1 MTYSLGEVEALS
13 RKAARGAGFSW
24 GMAEDAGK
32 AVRWLCN
39 WGLPGA
45 EALAGYLDARRDAG
59 GPSDTSS
66 AIWSAQSGTLCPIT
80 CGTVVSD
87 RGALDTAVDLHAL
100 AWPLLIVPHVAWIAP
115 KGSVSWP
122 GSHLYWDDRLR
133 VSGPLMTARA
143 DQVTLSTLAKPDG
156 TTCQK
161 TQRADLDDATLSRLT
176 RFAAKTYAPETEASK
191 TTGAGA
197 GLTDGD

>member
-1 MTYSLGEVEALS
+1 MTYSLGEVEAIS

-24 GMAEDAGK
+24 GMAEDEGK

-66 AIWSAQSGTLCPIT
+66 AIWSAHSGTLCPIT

-122 GSHLYWDDRLR
+122 GSQLCWDEHVRL
-133 VSGPLMTARA
+133 SGPLLTARA
-143 DQVTLSTLAKPDG
+143 DQVTLSTASKPDG
-156 TTCQK
+156 TACQK
-161 TQRADLDDATLSRLT
+161 IQRADLDDATLARLT